1 MPVGYFGPLTNHSL
15 SLSLPTGF
23 LSSIHSQTEDQ
34 ALALLLTHLPLLHPG
49 NTDARKEYMRL
60 LPKVLLGSS
69 ETHMYLEQC
78 CQLLSLALV
87 HPAFPPEDRDALTFW
102 LNKLDGKH
110 KPGAATPRQIVSLP
124 INSSPSLAPA
134 TPPSSSSSS
143 SSASPHKKI
152 RQIKNDESSSALGNG
167 DLMIEGYIGPVSN
180 GFDVACDP
188 TPPPPSSHYMHTLE
202 EMDKRVT
209 LPPNLTAHEVL
220 QLGKYKSTTLPAR
233 TAHYNLAAASMGDDL
248 PSLEWNVGMKG
259 SAFSPCFLLF
269 LQVFWCADT
278 PRVLPTSVLVVARH
292 LASTVSTVG
301 VTINCYT
308 HHLLV
313 YSSIQHGRSC
323 YFTLRTFRAGICT
336 VGRCFLR
343 AVCVP
348 QQMCPV
354 VYCLSKHN

>member
-1 MPVGYFGPLTNHSL
+1 
-15 SLSLPTGF
+15 
-23 LSSIHSQTEDQ
+23 
-34 ALALLLTHLPLLHPG
+34 
-49 NTDARKEYMRL
+49 MRL

-110 KPGAATPRQIVSLP
+110 KPGTATPRQIVSLP

-188 TPPPPSSHYMHTLE
+188 APPPPSSHYMHTLE

-259 SAFSPCFLLF
+259 LAFSPCSSRCFGAQIHRVCCPHLF
-269 LQVFWCADT
+269 LSLRDIW
-278 PRVLPTSVLVVARH
+278 PVLCL
-292 LASTVSTVG
+292 LLG

-336 VGRCFLR
+336 VGRCFS
-343 AVCVP
+343 ACCVCSPADVP
-348 QQMCPV
+348 SSVLP
-354 VYCLSKHN
+354 